1 MHEELHC
8 MDGSDEQ
15 ECRLVVPTL
24 GYNKNLIPPP
34 LQGDKYL
41 YVNISYNFKKI
52 LYIDENE
59 NFIRISTNLQKDWY
73 DSLLTFQNL
82 KMEKVNSVFQD
93 DMNMIWIPM
102 ITMKNI
108 ENAEKE
114 KKADNEE
121 IFKVVPNDEFK
132 FQQNSKTNYQNALLF
147 EELNCKSLFHSFCN
161 LPCFRDPKITFHR
174 IGAGQLISF
183 VILSMNGIPLIHKVV
198 MWMPRF

>member
-1 MHEELHC
+1 M
-8 MDGSDEQ
+8 
-15 ECRLVVPTL
+15 
-24 GYNKNLIPPP
+24 
-34 LQGDKYL
+34 

-121 IFKVVPNDEFK
+121 IFKVVPNDDFEF
-132 FQQNSKTNYQNALLF
+132 QHSSNTSYQTALLF
-147 EELNCKSLFHSFCN
+147 KEHK
-161 LPCFRDPKITFHR
+161 TF
-174 IGAGQLISF
+174 
-183 VILSMNGIPLIHKVV
+183 IHKNIFKFKFFIR
-198 MWMPRF
+198 MTKGLS

>member
-1 MHEELHC
+1 
-8 MDGSDEQ
+8 
-15 ECRLVVPTL
+15 
-24 GYNKNLIPPP
+24 
-34 LQGDKYL
+34 
-41 YVNISYNFKKI
+41 
-52 LYIDENE
+52 
-59 NFIRISTNLQKDWY
+59 
-73 DSLLTFQNL
+73 
-82 KMEKVNSVFQD
+82 MEKVNSVFQD

-147 EELNCKSLFHSFCN
+147 EELNCKSSFHSFCN
-161 LPCFRDPKITFHR
+161 LPFFRDPKITFHR

>member
-1 MHEELHC
+1 M
-8 MDGSDEQ
+8 
-15 ECRLVVPTL
+15 PTL

-34 LQGDKYL
+34 LQGDQFL

-147 EELNCKSLFHSFCN
+147 EELNCKSSFHSFCN
-161 LPCFRDPKITFHR
+161 LPFFRDPKITFHR

>member
-1 MHEELHC
+1 M
-8 MDGSDEQ
+8 
-15 ECRLVVPTL
+15 
-24 GYNKNLIPPP
+24 
-34 LQGDKYL
+34 

-147 EELNCKSLFHSFCN
+147 EELNCKFLF
-161 LPCFRDPKITFHR
+161 FH
-174 IGAGQLISF
+174 F
-183 VILSMNGIPLIHKVV
+183 VIFL
-198 MWMPRF
+198 F